1 LRQSLLSESR
11 QSIWLTFSEIEVILG
26 RELPAS
32 ASKFTSWWSND
43 ISTNVAPSQARA
55 WLHAGFRAKAS
66 IKRRVVEFRRM
77 P

>member
-43 ISTNVAPSQARA
+43 ISTNVAGA
-55 WLHAGFRAKAS
+55 
-66 IKRRVVEFRRM
+66 
-77 P
+77 